1 MQKNMTL
8 NKNIFSYLLAAAI
21 LLTLAP
27 KSSYADGFPVRPGR
41 FILSPSVSY
50 FFANKQYDS
59 TSHRRAFDDNGKF
72 HAISYALYGEYG
84 ISRKFSLS
92 VLVPYSM
99 NYFKSDIGSANSMG
113 FQDVEIG
120 IKYYLANINYK
131 YYFSIKAT
139 GIIPTYRDNAAL
151 GYGYYGSELKLAF
164 AGSGHLFGRQSYF
177 VAENAVREYFG
188 SESVFQDRY
197 NVTYGLTLDK
207 NFKEQLSVS
216 VGGFYATSGNSF
228 INPNPIITANPNTG
242 KNFAFNQ
249 VSLSYGHAFA
259 KNLSL
264 FLTGG
269 TFITGR
275 NTGAGTSVSASL
287 NYRIDTK

>member
-1 MQKNMTL
+1 MTL
-8 NKNIFSYLLAAAI
+8 NKKLLKYLLAV
-21 LLTLAP
+21 LLLVSAMHYN
-27 KSSYADGFPVRPGR
+27 SYADGFPVRPGR
-41 FILSPSVSY
+41 FIISPSVSY
-50 FFANKQYDS
+50 FFANKQFDS
-59 TSHRRAFDDNGKF
+59 TGRKSSFDDNGKF
-72 HAISYALYGEYG
+72 HSVSYALYTEYG
-84 ISRKFSLS
+84 ISRKFSIS
-92 VLVPYSM
+92 ALVPYSM
-99 NYFKSDIGSANSMG
+99 NYFKSDSGHANFKG
-113 FQDVEIG
+113 FQDIEIG
-120 IKYYLANINYK
+120 IKYYLANISYK

-197 NVTYGLTLDK
+197 NLTYGLTLDK
-207 NFKEQLSVS
+207 NFKEQVSVS

-228 INPNPIITANPNTG
+228 INPNPIIAANPSTS

-249 VSLSYGHAFA
+249 VSVSYGHAFA

-269 TFITGR
+269 TFITGY
-275 NTGAGTSVSASL
+275 NTGAGTSLSASL
-287 NYRIDTK
+287 NYRLDTR